1 MRYRERLTQST
12 NTNITPEFNRDPLL
26 DRFETLEQNVSDLKK
41 SQKILLIPYV
51 IFALYEVYN
60 VFFINL

>member
-1 MRYRERLTQST
+1 MRYRQRLTQPPH
-12 NTNITPEFNRDPLL
+12 TNITPEFNRSIL

-51 IFALYEVYN
+51 IFALYELYN